1 MSNKTKL
8 LNILLPFFYL
18 LNFSACATGS
28 DIQKQEIFFY
38 EERVVIP
45 KYNPNDR
52 SHVLITPN
60 NGKWNRYV
68 LNDPNKKHFY
78 VKPGK
83 YSSKYINLTRS
94 GTKSSRRTMSL
105 YNGNDLHPAAL
116 PDNQVANV
124 WFNLDGAD
132 YWTIDRMANL
142 DRNVNPSMRF
152 INGATHNIINR
163 WHLRNFKYGAIIGPN
178 CNYNTIQNSYING
191 ATASA
196 LRTIDAIGL
205 DIYTDVKGSVIGT
218 KLINNDI
225 RNATDGIQTTNQQ
238 RRLSKTD
245 ANFEGTIID
254 NNRIWRDSDSY
265 TDRNGNPDPK
275 GGYLYGENAIN
286 LKVGSDN
293 PQNPMI
299 ITNNIMW
306 GYSGIDLMS
315 MSAPTPF
322 VSQTSVKNVK
332 MSDNIIAE
340 SLTGATIMWS
350 YNWEF
355 ERNIF
360 YDISMEDPENKKRT
374 ILYVSISKQLILKNN
389 TFVNT
394 STKRQDSGWSLY
406 IHQQAQSDTF
416 NNNVFVN
423 APKAGGTT
431 SGHKFNN
438 NWFYNTK
445 ESLPGK
451 DEHRSSAT
459 DRQMGDYTFA
469 YERFTGKLK
478 TKKLEGV
485 VTTKNSPHFN
495 SGAGSSR
502 EKRTAAASVLVR
514 HHALPEIIIFSIF

>member
-1 MSNKTKL
+1 MSHRVNKLMLGFFSLMFLSAT
-8 LNILLPFFYL
+8 ILFGA
-18 LNFSACATGS
+18 S
-28 DIQKQEIFFY
+28 KY
-38 EERVVIP
+38 EEKVAIP
-45 KYNPNDR
+45 KYNPNNPT
-52 SHVLITPN
+52 HVLITPS

-105 YNGNDLHPAAL
+105 YNGNNLHPAAL

-124 WFNLDGAD
+124 WFHFNGAD

-163 WHLRNFKYGAIIGPN
+163 WHLRNFKYGALIGPN

-225 RNATDGIQTTNQQ
+225 RNATDGIQTTNNL
-238 RRLSKTD
+238 RKLSKTD

-286 LKVGSDN
+286 LKAGSDN
-293 PQNPMI
+293 PKNPI
-299 ITNNIMW
+299 VITNNIMW
-306 GYSGIDLMS
+306 GYKTDLMV
-315 MSAPTPF
+315 MRPATPF

-340 SLTGATIMWS
+340 SLTGAVIMSS

-355 ERNIF
+355 DRNIF

-374 ILYVSISKQLILKNN
+374 MLYVSISKQLSLKNN

-394 STKRQDSGWSLY
+394 STKRQGSGWSLY

-423 APKAGGTT
+423 VPKAGGTT

-451 DEHRSSAT
+451 DNHPSSSIKT
-459 DRQMGDYTFA
+459 QMGDYTFT
-469 YERFTGKLK
+469 YERFTGKFK
-478 TKKLEGV
+478 TKKLQGV

-502 EKRTAAASVLVR
+502 EGKSLAASVASR
-514 HHALPEIIIFSIF
+514 HYLLPEIIIFSIF